1 MKFSILRVKLSRL
14 TWVSLIKF
22 YDKIHNSYKKK
33 KKTNVVFNSSLIM
46 STKQF
51 FGFEVWTVYQTIN

>member
-1 MKFSILRVKLSRL
+1 MKFSIPWVTLPRL

-22 YDKIHNSYKKK
+22 YDEIHNSYKK
-33 KKTNVVFNSSLIM
+33 TNVEFNSSLIM